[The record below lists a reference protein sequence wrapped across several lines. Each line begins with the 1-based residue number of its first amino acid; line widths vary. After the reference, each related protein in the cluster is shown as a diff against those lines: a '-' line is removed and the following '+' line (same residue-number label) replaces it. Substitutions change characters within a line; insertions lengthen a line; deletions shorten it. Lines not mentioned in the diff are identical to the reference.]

1 MRQKVLKCVW
11 NVSGISIPKALKQ
24 EKKFIYA
31 KPSVGAYFSSYELFN
46 FAWKRLY
53 LGHLHTVR
61 LNCFPYGKFRLSTEN
76 LQINTFLYHFRYT
89 IYLYQ
94 CDNYIIENNYRYI
107 KPDGIE
113 FYFRNFQSRLQQ
125 RSTIFTIRF
134 IYWLKKLFFPL
145 LVKNHFTYTP
155 SCNDKP
161 RRYLQS
167 RRFTTRDFRSS
178 KSNPIIIAFFQA
190 RQNQLCSF
198 LPLVSPT
205 FEGQRLA
212 P

>member
-1 MRQKVLKCVW
+1 MQNPRLELIFQVTSYLISLGNACTQATCTQSDST
-11 NVSGISIPKALKQ
+11 VSPTASFVFQRKIFKLTRS
-24 EKKFIYA
+24 
-31 KPSVGAYFSSYELFN
+31 
-46 FAWKRLY
+46 
-53 LGHLHTVR
+53 
-61 LNCFPYGKFRLSTEN
+61 
-76 LQINTFLYHFRYT
+76 YHFRYT
-89 IYLYQ
+89 ISLYQ

-145 LVKNHFTYTP
+145 LVKNHFTYAP